1 MKKQKA
7 VFIFLAFFN
16 FILISRL
23 AAQETKNTMSK
34 QNRQTPKDYICDTGF
49 SDEELKKKL
58 TTEQYQV
65 TRQNATELPF
75 KNAYWDNKKPG
86 IYVDVISGEP
96 LFSSTDKFDS
106 GTGWPSFIQP
116 IEKENIVEKADK
128 SLGMTRIEARSKK
141 SDSHLGHVFDD
152 GPKPTGLRYCINSAA
167 LRFIPLEEMEK
178 QGYGK
183 YLYLFQKDAV
193 GKPETQIAVFGAGCF
208 WGVEAAFSEVK
219 GVVKTTVGFMGG
231 TLKNP
236 TYEDVCTH
244 KTGHA
249 EVVWVEFDPAQVSY
263 EKLLNIFWNI
273 HDPTTLNRQGP
284 DVGSQYRSVIFYFT
298 PEQEKLA
305 IASKEKLN
313 KTKFNGKIITEILPA
328 PEFYKAEEY
337 HQEYY
342 KKKGIKPVCHIPL
355 NDK

>member
-7 VFIFLAFFN
+7 IFIFLAFFN
-16 FILISRL
+16 LILISRL
-23 AAQETKNTMSK
+23 SADEVKNTMSEK
-34 QNRQTPKDYICDTGF
+34 NNQNSKNYICDTGF
-49 SDEELKKKL
+49 TDEYLRRNL
-58 TTEQYQV
+58 TPEQYRV

-75 KNAYWDNKKPG
+75 KNTYWDNKKPG

-106 GTGWPSFIQP
+106 GTGWPSFIKP
-116 IEKENIVEKADK
+116 IEKENIVEKPDK
-128 SLGMTRIEARSKK
+128 THGMTRIEARSKK

-152 GPKPTGLRYCINSAA
+152 GPKPTGLRYCINSAS
-167 LRFIPLEEMEK
+167 LRFIPLEDLEK

-183 YLYLFQKDAV
+183 YLYLFEKDTATTP
-193 GKPETQIAVFGAGCF
+193 KTQIAVFGAGCF
-208 WGVEAAFSEVK
+208 WGVEAAFSELK
-219 GVVKTTVGFMGG
+219 GVIKTTSGFMGG

-236 TYEDVCTH
+236 TYEDVCTN

-263 EKLLNIFWNI
+263 EKLLDIFWSI
-273 HDPTTLNRQGP
+273 HDPTTINRQGP
-284 DVGSQYRSVIFYFT
+284 DVDSQYRSVIFYFT
-298 PEQEKLA
+298 PEQAKLA
-305 IASKEKLN
+305 IASKGKLN
-313 KTKFNGKIITEILPA
+313 KTKFKGKITTKILPA

-342 KKKGIKPVCHIPL
+342 KKKGIKPVCHIPFG
-355 NDK
+355 NK